1 RPASA
6 PAVAPTPAAISV
18 APALPK
24 AAPAPL
30 PIDELLPVLDRAGL
44 ILVQTEPLKLAET
57 QARLAAEPRPPRV
70 PRERPVL
77 PPLDVGPLIQVET
90 RRSVG

>member
-1 RPASA
+1 MAI
-6 PAVAPTPAAISV
+6 AVTAV
-18 APALPK
+18 LPK
-24 AAPAPL
+24 AVPAPL

-57 QARLAAEPRPPRV
+57 QARLAAEARPARV

-90 RRSVG
+90 RRSQA